1 MSLQLQISIDYF
13 MHSKS
18 ILLLLNSLLVI
29 VGFLS
34 TGVAHAADSYQ
45 AMLAAV
51 KNGNVPVINELLR
64 KGIDVDSTDRTGSTL
79 LMTASSLGKLDAAR
93 ALVAHKAS
101 VNARNQ
107 YGESA
112 LMMAAIRDHRPIVEY
127 LLGSGAEVNP
137 PGWTPLMFAAVKG
150 HDEIAR
156 MLLDKG
162 ANVNASSENGTT
174 ALMLAAKEGNLD
186 TVLLLA
192 ERGAA
197 LNLRN
202 LAGATALGLALDGGR
217 KDVADAL
224 IRSGAEQ

>member
-1 MSLQLQISIDYF
+1 MGGACAAS
-13 MHSKS
+13 
-18 ILLLLNSLLVI
+18 
-29 VGFLS
+29 
-34 TGVAHAADSYQ
+34 AADSYQ
-45 AMLAAV
+45 AILAAV
-51 KNGNVPVINELLR
+51 RDGNVAVINELLG
-64 KGIDVDSTDRTGSTL
+64 KGIEVDSTDPAGSTL
-79 LMTASSLGKLDAAR
+79 LMTASSLGKLDAAKT
-93 ALVAHKAS
+93 LVAHKAN

-112 LMMAAIRDHRPIVEY
+112 LMMAAIRGHRSVVEY

-186 TVLLLA
+186 TVLLLI
-192 ERGAA
+192 ERGAG

-202 LAGATALGLALDGGR
+202 LAGATALGLALEGGR
-217 KDVADAL
+217 KNVAAAL
-224 IRSGAEQ
+224 IRAGAEQ